1 MLEEKFNQSSIF
13 GQNRLNRRHRR
24 RRRRRRR
31 RRCRRRELIQ
41 LKMFSADMM
50 KEVSRQKIL
59 R

>member
-1 MLEEKFNQSSIF
+1 MVLD
-13 GQNRLNRRHRR
+13 RRRRCRR
-24 RRRRRRR
+24 RRRR
-31 RRCRRRELIQ
+31 RRRELIQ